1 MYKLYLVVGTMV
13 VSIVRFTIRIAR
25 NDTVQASYDTNRT
38 KNRFR
43 SRIATV
49 SCESEDESEN
59 HFVSYNK
66 LEFEN
71 PNFKILPREPLLHS
85 PPTATTIRLVT
96 VGGAAPDNNSN
107 NFVELCNC

>member
-1 MYKLYLVVGTMV
+1 MLVNPK
-13 VSIVRFTIRIAR
+13 R

-38 KNRFR
+38 KNLFC

-59 HFVSYNK
+59 RFVSYNK

-71 PNFKILPREPLLHS
+71 PNFKILPREPLLLS